1 MNINKHTTTMT
12 REELEKVDLIEKYID
27 FQALCEE
34 YDLSHGDISPE
45 QVITLEKILI
55 DFILQNKY

>member
-1 MNINKHTTTMT
+1 MT

-55 DFILQNKY
+55 DYILQNRY